1 MLSGILNFELLFL
14 YFGTF
19 LWSLK
24 NYPDT
29 RLIRASGNSQVTT
42 TDEDPFKHCCCCC
55 CCSCISGARHWRGAR
70 QRAQRSQHCVRAG
83 QTATAVEEKC
93 FEARS
98 QQQLCCCFRLRK
110 CRAAKE
116 REERSAVR
124 AKPLRTTRRATTRLP
139 DLSLLLY
146 RSFARAW
153 SHSLAAAVVAVAA
166 KCSDL
171 VYSCTA
177 FIQALSSRS
186 WPGRGSGGD
195 HVVVDEF
202 WQCRRG
208 SSAAAA
214 AADSNRMQWW

>member
-1 MLSGILNFELLFL
+1 MARCPSEGTTLSTLCE
-14 YFGTF
+14 
-19 LWSLK
+19 
-24 NYPDT
+24 
-29 RLIRASGNSQVTT
+29 
-42 TDEDPFKHCCCCC
+42 
-55 CCSCISGARHWRGAR
+55 
-70 QRAQRSQHCVRAG
+70 CVCAG
-83 QTATAVEEKC
+83 QTATAAVAVEEKKC

-98 QQQLCCCFRLRK
+98 QQQQLCCCFRLRK
-110 CRAAKE
+110 CRAARARKE
-116 REERSAVR
+116 RERRSAVR

-139 DLSLLLY
+139 DLSLSLY

-153 SHSLAAAVVAVAA
+153 SHSLAAAVVVVVAAA

-195 HVVVDEF
+195 HVVDEF